1 MKISIFLIAIL
12 WPFMNVFAQVSQTTN
27 ELQVGQPVPEIVFD
41 HLYNSND
48 KQVKL
53 SALKGKL
60 VILDFWASW
69 CGPCVKSFPKLDS
82 IQAAFGDQIQIILV
96 NSKRSNDSDEKVKSV
111 YEGWKSKTG
120 KVITLPSV
128 LQDTVATLL
137 FKHQL
142 LPHYVWI
149 SAEGKYL
156 AATTADDIIKATI
169 KAVLEGVPVV
179 FGNKKDQ
186 QPEQYLFSSH
196 DLPAKG
202 VQQYSVFVKG
212 RYPGLPSGNRY
223 RTTDGVVHGRSMT
236 NSSLYELYQSVL
248 QQLEPGLTPRQ
259 FLLEVKDP
267 AVLNIPKDEKAI
279 AAWSKEHLYSID
291 VVVLVEKAKEL
302 YPIMLDYLNLYS
314 GYKGEIVTRKMPCF
328 LLTWNGDSLLLKSK
342 GAKRMDRLRA
352 KEKPFLTNASIK
364 SFVYFLNEFDVLRL
378 PVFDETGL
386 GFTVDLQFEKR
397 PASLTELNEEL
408 KKYGLELKEAVREM
422 KVFVLKE
429 AEK

>member
-12 WPFMNVFAQVSQTTN
+12 WPFMNVFAQVSETTN
-27 ELQVGQPVPEIVFD
+27 ELQVGQPVPEIVFK
-41 HLYNSND
+41 HLFNSNN

-53 SALKGKL
+53 SDLKGKL

-82 IQAAFGDQIQIILV
+82 IQAAFGDQLQIILV

-111 YEGWKSKTG
+111 YEGWRKKTG
-120 KVITLPSV
+120 KAIILPSI

-156 AATTADDIIKATI
+156 AATTADDVNKATI

-223 RTTDGVVHGRSMT
+223 RTTDGVIHGRSMT
-236 NSSLYELYQSVL
+236 NSSLYELYQAVL
-248 QQLEPGLTPRQ
+248 YQLEPGLTPRQ

-267 AVLNIPKDEKAI
+267 AVLTIPNDEKVI
-279 AAWSKEHLYSID
+279 AGWSKEHLYSID
-291 VVVLVEKAKEL
+291 VVVPVAKAKEL

-314 GYKGEIVTRKMPCF
+314 GYTGEIVTRKMPC
-328 LLTWNGDSLLLKSK
+328 LLLAWNGDSVLLKSK

-386 GFTVDLQFEKR
+386 RFPVDLQFGKR
-397 PASLTELNEEL
+397 PASLAELNEEL
-408 KKYGLELKEAVREM
+408 KKYGLVLMEAEREM
-422 KVFVLKE
+422 KVFALKE